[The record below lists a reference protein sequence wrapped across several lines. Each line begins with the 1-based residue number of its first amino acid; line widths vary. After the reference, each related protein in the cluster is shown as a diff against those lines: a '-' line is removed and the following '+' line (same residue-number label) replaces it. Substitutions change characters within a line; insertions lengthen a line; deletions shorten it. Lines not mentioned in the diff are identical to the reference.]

1 MDAVSPDIAKKLLSR
16 DFANLIGRV
25 QKGGKLTRTE
35 RAMLQSMATGSGS
48 SPSTAS
54 SYVELAAVLGV
65 TRQSI
70 NTWKKRKDSP
80 KPASN
85 GMHDVSEWKE
95 FMRQN
100 ELKGG
105 EEKTAVVVV
114 MENRLTSVATRHHVV
129 KGAGKFDT
137 QAPWHAAKIGQR

>member
-1 MDAVSPDIAKKLLSR
+1 
-16 DFANLIGRV
+16 
-25 QKGGKLTRTE
+25 
-35 RAMLQSMATGSGS
+35 
-48 SPSTAS
+48 
-54 SYVELAAVLGV
+54 
-65 TRQSI
+65 
-70 NTWKKRKDSP
+70 
-80 KPASN
+80 
-85 GMHDVSEWKE
+85 
-95 FMRQN
+95 MRQN

>member
-1 MDAVSPDIAKKLLSR
+1 
-16 DFANLIGRV
+16 
-25 QKGGKLTRTE
+25 
-35 RAMLQSMATGSGS
+35 MLQSMATGSGS